1 MIATAGRRQCLPNCI
16 ASLRRQTYRPL
27 ELVVVVGPSQ
37 DGSHDYASSLTD
49 AKVTRV
55 DRLNASFARNTGV
68 RLASGDIIAFID
80 DDAIATPTWLEE
92 LVAVFEA
99 EGSTCGGV
107 AGLVVNE
114 NAPGRPIQSMNNTI
128 NDLGEPIEWR
138 LAPSGFN
145 DPEGERVHLFH
156 GREHGSATRCHPRR
170 RRIRR
175 DVPYPYEDADLSV
188 AIIKAG
194 YRLFHHPRA
203 LVHHLPAPSHNRRS
217 AFDPGLLRDARVTR
231 CISP

>member
-1 MIATAGRRQCLPNCI
+1 MSRIGPVSRQCPTVSVVIATAGRRQCLPNCI

-27 ELVVVVGPSQ
+27 ELVVVVGPSK
-37 DGSHDYASSLTD
+37 DGSHAYASSLTD

-92 LVAVFEA
+92 LVRVFEA
-99 EGSTCGGV
+99 EGPTCGGV

-114 NAPGRPIQSMNNTI
+114 NGPGRPVQAMNNTI
-128 NDLGEPIEWR
+128 NDLGEPIECR

-145 DPEGERVHLFH
+145 DPDGDEFTYFI
-156 GREHGSATRCHPRR
+156 GREHGNATRCHPRR

-175 DVPYPYEDADLSV
+175 DVLLS
-188 AIIKAG
+188 
-194 YRLFHHPRA
+194 L
-203 LVHHLPAPSHNRRS
+203 
-217 AFDPGLLRDARVTR
+217 
-231 CISP
+231 